1 MLGTFDYVV
10 EDLEDVWRD
19 IERSSLKS
27 EGRTIQLLLDRA
39 IELANEAAR
48 KQRLLKKAKA
58 QPVVHARAA

>member
-1 MLGTFDYVV
+1 MFGTFDYVV

-48 KQRLLKKAKA
+48 RQRLERMKPEAA
-58 QPVVHARAA
+58 VHAQAA

>member
-19 IERSSLKS
+19 IERSPLRS

-48 KQRLLKKAKA
+48 KQRLLKEPAGRKE
-58 QPVVHARAA
+58 AA